1 MSKQRKFAV
10 VTGASSGIGYY
21 LAKECAEHG
30 CDLLIAADEPE
41 LEKAAENLRA
51 FGGEADMLDTKVGTQ
66 KKQDPRKVAK
76 AGFDAMMDGKGDVVT
91 GWQNVLRSAIAN
103 VLPAGV
109 VAEQRRA
116 MAEPGSAPR

>member
-1 MSKQRKFAV
+1 MATQRKFALIA
-10 VTGASSGIGYY
+10 GACSGIGYY

-41 LEKAAENLRA
+41 IEKAAENLRA

-91 GWQNVLRSAIAN
+91 GWQNVLRAAIATN
-103 VLPAGV
+103 LPAGM
-109 VAEQRRA
+109 VAEQPRG
-116 MAEPGSAPR
+116 MAEPGSAR